1 MAEQNSNR
9 LTMRI
14 VLGVLA
20 ALLVLVQGHL
30 LLSEDGYRKT
40 RSLRATVA
48 AAKAE
53 NVRLLARNAEL
64 EGEVMNLKTGLE
76 AAEERARSDLG
87 MIGANESFYQVVPL
101 EPD

>member
-1 MAEQNSNR
+1 MAEQTSNR
-9 LTMRI
+9 LMMRA

-20 ALLVLVQGHL
+20 ALLVLVQCHL
-30 LLSEDGYRKT
+30 LLSDDGYRKT

-53 NVRLLARNAEL
+53 NAELHARNAAL
-64 EGEVMNLKTGLE
+64 EGEVVNLKTGLE

-101 EPD
+101 EHD